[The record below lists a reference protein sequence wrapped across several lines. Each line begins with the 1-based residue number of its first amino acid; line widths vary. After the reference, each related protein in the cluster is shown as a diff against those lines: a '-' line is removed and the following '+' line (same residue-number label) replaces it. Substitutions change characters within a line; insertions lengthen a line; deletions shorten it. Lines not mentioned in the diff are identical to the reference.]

1 MILSELV
8 LIIPCDKCVYSDT
21 KQLGENAAREKS
33 CM

>member
-1 MILSELV
+1 MIRSELA
-8 LIIPCDKCVYSDT
+8 LIITYDKCVYSDT